1 MELKT
6 KRCIIREFKIEDIDS
21 LMKYRNNENWM
32 KYQEFKNKTKEEY
45 IRILLKNNTFKEGK
59 QLAIIYNN
67 YLIGDLY
74 VKEEDNEY
82 WIGYTI
88 SPEFSQQG
96 FAYETVHALINH
108 LISLDN
114 KDIKAEVHYQNENSI
129 KLLKKLGFLKEKQSE
144 EYIIYKYCCYQ
155 KKNENFQ

>member
-6 KRCIIREFKIEDIDS
+6 KRCLIREFKTEDIDS

-45 IRILLKNNTFKEGK
+45 IRILLKNNTFKDGK

-129 KLLKKLGFLKEKQSE
+129 KLLKKLGFLKEKQSG
-144 EYIIYKYCCYQ
+144 EYIIYKYCCY
-155 KKNENFQ
+155 